1 MKFAN
6 PHALW
11 LIPCLLVFGFALF
24 RWSRRI
30 ARKKLASF
38 GPPERLPRILRSVDG
53 RAAAR
58 KFWLAV
64 CALCLVAVSIARPV
78 LPPRSNEGKQT
89 GVEFFIILDVS
100 KSMLVRDV
108 EPNRLEAVKESLLKW
123 LKTRAGDRIGL
134 ILMAGDSFV
143 QAPLTH
149 DLTALRGVLAQS
161 GPASISR
168 GGTHIAGAIETAAN
182 ALEKSGAKNKIA
194 VLISDGGS
202 TEGQAMEAMQKA
214 RASSKLTLYTVGVG
228 TAVGGPV
235 PTAPAKGKSEDFS
248 KPPPGGYVSDE
259 YGKRA
264 ASRLDERSLRLLAG
278 AGGGRYFAFDPEGEV
293 WNRLYTQAL
302 QPYARQMDAS
312 NLKDYRDLFQFPLL
326 AAIVLLAYRAA
337 LSTRLK
343 NPPRPKLAV
352 TLPEEG
358 AAPTAAKMKG
368 PARRSRPSVAAAL
381 ILVACFLASG
391 TGHAAPGTLT
401 AAEAEK
407 MVKDGKAAEAAK
419 SLWDAA
425 QKDPE
430 NYYLIYNFGIASYA
444 MSNFSDAVN
453 AFSEAALS
461 KDETLHAMA
470 LTQLG
475 NAQYRMG
482 QALKKSG
489 NAAGTIISWERAD
502 EYYESSLAERGDSTS
517 RHNLGIARVE
527 LEGILIETGSRAL
540 KEGSASPQLGG
551 RIALFGSAL
560 EKFEKAAALNPSNKA
575 TAVNVE
581 GTRKLLSESLAE
593 QARLNRAEAVKA
605 SADPKKA
612 PLQAELNVRASQNYE
627 RAVELAPENKPLA
640 AEYAEFKKT
649 VANEFSDNAEA
660 ILKQAADLP
669 TQKNESNL
677 IKQENLL
684 NQAVSRSGQ
693 ALAFDENNERAKGI
707 LAKAQSE
714 LEKTLEARGDLFK
727 ESGDKAAANSAA
739 AAQAQKSADDAGK
752 DKEAA
757 GQGRESANQAK
768 LASSQY
774 GKAADDYRKALGL
787 SPDNAGIQ
795 SKLEDV
801 EGKLAAALSK
811 AAEGE
816 INSADSSPASN
827 QNTPSGAKPDEGEKP
842 GADQLQSAIGHLEKA
857 VAMLDQAEALAPGK
871 NEAAALGEKAAA
883 KLAAKRGELDKAQG
897 KNQEGT
903 GKDPA
908 GKGEKGQKG
917 EDSKKPGEGPP
928 AGETDVAIEVNNP
941 LNFSEI
947 RDTGS
952 EKHGQFID
960 KTKKERIRD
969 W

>member
-1 MKFAN
+1 VATKF
-6 PHALW
+6 L
-11 LIPCLLVFGFALF
+11 
-24 RWSRRI
+24 
-30 ARKKLASF
+30 
-38 GPPERLPRILRSVDG
+38 
-53 RAAAR
+53 
-58 KFWLAV
+58 LAV

-78 LPPRSNEGKQT
+78 LPPRSNEGKQSGT
-89 GVEFFIILDVS
+89 EFFIILDVS

-108 EPNRLEAVKESLLKW
+108 EPNRLEAVKESLLNW

-168 GGTHIAGAIETAAN
+168 GGSHIAGAIETAAN

-202 TEGQAMEAMQKA
+202 TEGQAMESLQKA
-214 RASSKLTLYTVGVG
+214 RSISNLTLFTVGVG
-228 TAVGGPV
+228 TASGGPV

-248 KPPPGGYVSDE
+248 KPPPGGYVIDE

-264 ASRLDERSLRLLAG
+264 TSRLDERSLRLLAS
-278 AGGGRYFAFDPEGEV
+278 AGGGRYFAFDSEGDV

-312 NLKDYRDLFQFPLL
+312 NLKDYRDLFQLPLL
-326 AAIVLLAYRAA
+326 AAIVLLAYQAA

-343 NPPRPKLAV
+343 NPLRLELAV
-352 TLPEEG
+352 TLPDGG
-358 AAPTAAKMKG
+358 AAPTATKMNKMNSQSL
-368 PARRSRPSVAAAL
+368 PLLL
-381 ILVACFLASG
+381 IFTSSLLASVVC
-391 TGHAAPGTLT
+391 HASPTTLT
-401 AAEAEK
+401 AAEAQK

-430 NYYLIYNFGIASYA
+430 NYYLIYNFGVASYA

-461 KDETLHAMA
+461 KDETLRAMA
-470 LTQLG
+470 LVQLG

-482 QALKKSG
+482 QSLKKSG
-489 NAAGTIISWERAD
+489 NEAGSIIAWERAV
-502 EYYESSLAERGDSTS
+502 EYYESSLAEHSDSTS

-527 LEGILIETGSRAL
+527 LEGLLIETGDKAL
-540 KEGSASPQLGG
+540 KLGSTSPQLER

-560 EKFEKAAALNPSNKA
+560 EKFEKAADLNPSNKA
-575 TAVNVE
+575 ASTNVE
-581 GTRKLLSESLAE
+581 EARKLLSESLVE
-593 QARLNRAEAVKA
+593 QARLNRAEAVKV

-627 RAVELAPENKPLA
+627 KAVELAPDNKPLA
-640 AEYAEFKKT
+640 AEYAEFKKS
-649 VANEFSDNAEA
+649 VADEFSNAAEA
-660 ILKQAADLP
+660 LLNQSADLGA
-669 TQKNESNL
+669 QKGEAGMN
-677 IKQENLL
+677 KQESFL
-684 NQAVSRSGQ
+684 NQAVEKASQ
-693 ALAFDENNERAKGI
+693 AIAFDESNERAKGI
-707 LAKAQSE
+707 LAKSQSE
-714 LEKTLEARGDLFK
+714 LEKILDTRGDLFK
-727 ESGDKAAANSAA
+727 DSGDKAATNSAA

-752 DKEAA
+752 NKEAA
-757 GQGRESANQAK
+757 GKGIEAATQAR
-768 LASSQY
+768 LAAAQY
-774 GKAADDYRKALGL
+774 GKAAEDYRKALGL

-816 INSADSSPASN
+816 MNAADSNPASK
-827 QNTPSGAKPDEGEKP
+827 NTPSDGKP
-842 GADQLQSAIGHLEKA
+842 GEADKAGTEQLQSAIGHLEKA

-871 NEAAALGEKAAA
+871 NQAAALAEKAAA
-883 KLAAKRGELDKAQG
+883 KLAEKRGELDKAQG
-897 KNQEGT
+897 KNQEGS
-903 GKDPA
+903 GKDTA
-908 GKGEKGQKG
+908 GKGEKGQNG
-917 EDSKKPGEGPP
+917 EDSNKPGEGTP
-928 AGETDVAIEVNNP
+928 AGATDVAMDVNNP
-941 LNFSEI
+941 LNFSDI
-947 RDTGS
+947 RKTSG
-952 EKHGQFID
+952 EAQGQFID